1 MSSLPSQVPHRT
13 NKLHNSR
20 IDWQTIKHAD
30 FDRAVE
36 ALILRIHSNTELHPF
51 AINGKGGDDGIDAAA
66 ANPDGSIEIVYQ
78 LKYFPEGFSGAH
90 GQSRK
95 PQVKKSFDTAVE
107 KQHPQRWILIMP
119 PNPQIGERKYL
130 TTLAENSN
138 VSIEIWGQ
146 AQLDE
151 HFAKYPDLE
160 QAITRNDTVDYLAT
174 FNAESAALAGPED
187 LPQRAEKLLDIH
199 SSESI
204 YWKAEELTFENGEVS
219 VKYSQKRPDAME
231 HEPMRTYMGLS
242 FGTDQDDLRQ
252 QVQQTLDFGSF
263 AGVALPSDSAKF
275 WVEKPDWAHYRA
287 PALAENESLEL
298 HSGRNKTFDPPLP
311 FVFHLKD
318 DSGYTKGN
326 FSGSIDARTGGS
338 KGSQLRWVISP
349 ILSGTVLMEFGDN
362 KAGRL
367 TYNFSP
373 REAKLETF
381 TEAVTF
387 MKHIHEG
394 TIMEFYIDGSRLTTI
409 QLNSSDSEAPFENN
423 EFVNAMMDD
432 LRIIQN
438 SFPDCAFMVPMDVV
452 PWQRRWLR
460 AARYLLEGHRVPL
473 PSLGPATFTLEA
485 PSREFIERFLTE
497 PGQLIAPVF
506 QLPFEWQRTK
516 VDLGTGYVH
525 FPEFE
530 VVNRE
535 DLERC
540 LEEVPES
547 VTLTIRAVG
556 EEPANA
562 WLSDDAERTV
572 IPDLKQWEIP
582 G

>member
-1 MSSLPSQVPHRT
+1 MPGQVPHRT
-13 NKLHNSR
+13 NKLHRSR
-20 IDWQTIKHAD
+20 IDWQTIKHGD

-36 ALILRIHSNTELHPF
+36 ALILRIHANSELHPF

-66 ANPDGSIEIVYQ
+66 AHPDGSIEIVYQ

-90 GQSRK
+90 GKSRK
-95 PQVKKSFDTAVE
+95 PQVKKSFDTALE
-107 KQHPQRWILIMP
+107 KQRPQRWVLIMP
-119 PNPQIGERKYL
+119 PNPQIGERNYVNA
-130 TTLAENSN
+130 LAENNN
-138 VSIEIWGQ
+138 VSVEIWGR

-160 QAITRNDTVDYLAT
+160 QAITRNDTVDYLSA

-187 LPQRAEKLLDIH
+187 LPRRAEKLLEIH
-199 SSESI
+199 NTESI
-204 YWKAEELTFENGEVS
+204 YWKADGLTLENGEVR
-219 VKYSQKRPDAME
+219 VQYSQKRPDAME
-231 HEPMRTYMGLS
+231 HEPMRTYLGLS
-242 FGTDQDDLRQ
+242 FGADQDDLRQ
-252 QVQQTLDFGSF
+252 QVQQILDFGSF
-263 AGVALPSDSAKF
+263 AGVALPADNAKF
-275 WVEKPDWAHYRA
+275 WVEKPAWAHYRA
-287 PALAENESLEL
+287 PILEENESLEL
-298 HSGRNKTFDPPLP
+298 HSGMSKTFDPPLP

-318 DSGYTKGN
+318 DFGYTKGN
-326 FSGSIDARTGGS
+326 FSGSIDARTGGR
-338 KGSQLRWVISP
+338 KGSQLRWVLSP
-349 ILSGTVLMEFGDN
+349 ILSGTVLMEFGDI

-387 MKHIHEG
+387 MKQVHKG
-394 TIMEFYIDGSRLTTI
+394 AVMEFYIEGRRLTTI
-409 QLNSSDSEAPFENN
+409 QLNSSDSAAPFEHN
-423 EFVNAMMDD
+423 EFTNAMMDD
-432 LRIIQN
+432 LRVIQN
-438 SFPDCAFMVPMDVV
+438 SFPDCAFVVPMNVV

-473 PSLGPATFTLEA
+473 PPLGPTTFTLED

-506 QLPFEWQRTK
+506 HLPFEWERTK

-540 LEEVPES
+540 LENMPEKI
-547 VTLTIRAVG
+547 TLTIRVTG
-556 EEPANA
+556 DDPANA
-562 WLSDDAERTV
+562 WLSDDSERKE
-572 IPDLKQWEIP
+572 IPALKQWEIP